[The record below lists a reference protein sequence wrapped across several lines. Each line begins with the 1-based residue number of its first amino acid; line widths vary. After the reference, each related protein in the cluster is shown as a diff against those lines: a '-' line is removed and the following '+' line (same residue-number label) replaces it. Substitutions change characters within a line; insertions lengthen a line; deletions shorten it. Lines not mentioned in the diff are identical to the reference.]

1 MWRSRAISAQA
12 ALHDIHSLRRTD
24 APDGSRSASPLEAV
38 RAGFQLLANR
48 RACRSSSH
56 AWTFGVQT
64 LINTFL
70 GSMAKT
76 QKARERSRRS
86 SKKTPEMWLTYLQP
100 RFANVNEMISFG
112 AKEMNGFHSFR
123 HNQKK
128 VDKLRSLFMA
138 NIGYIESGAQQLV
151 AAATPAFPPAAAIG
165 TALTY
170 MLSACKQVSADYDV
184 VNAFFEDMNA
194 FLQRITI
201 LESRLP
207 AYPAYRNCLMDVF
220 TSILKMCGFATKYIE
235 LGRLKKWVMNMI
247 KGEDSDLG
255 GARKAMDTS
264 LNRLQSATEYAIL
277 GNTEENNRMTVELQ
291 QNQDLQTEMIENQ
304 TKMLESVLE
313 HQEEVKSDLKNIQK
327 LLTMFDQQNRES
339 GVPKASK
346 AASKTKP
353 ATSNRVRTYFED
365 TVDPAFLYHGIK
377 ERLLP
382 DTCQWLFDEEPWESF
397 ISPENAP
404 RERLAIL
411 AIEGDAGHGKSH
423 IAVSVYD
430 HLTKIGS
437 RDVCVASFFF
447 REQNSVDLCTFRNAV
462 NWIVIQ
468 IAEQNPVLCEKLNAE
483 IRREDLDVDITRW
496 QDVWKHLIFPLFP
509 AGSSDKL
516 YIVWDGLD
524 ELTFREKHE
533 LLDFFDEAKAMANT
547 NIWLVCTTRP
557 DTEIDGRLQAADA
570 RYLHVFSQKQVADL
584 QQLIWHH
591 LNNDDRLKQFSKFAK
606 QSIVSALVERTDG
619 KPPYYFLF
627 CEHILRHFNAVGREP
642 LVLKQLKSLPEHWPG
657 LYKKIIDDTFNHTSA
672 SDLPALRL
680 LFKWLAFSDRALTLQ
695 ECLGL
700 LKMHGLAA
708 FDLERELQGNSLSRF
723 LRLAPAEE
731 RNAAGITV
739 EQPTLEV
746 LNSEQTVDESVV
758 SDGDHPLRFHDR
770 STRRF
775 FSAAPV
781 DEIGLRTPAGRAHRE
796 IFILCSQIL
805 CGMHP
810 GVEKG
815 LKTYAAS
822 EWAYHLSWA
831 RMHDGL
837 PEADKLAVLES
848 MAAIMTNQNNV
859 AAVFEELEIDYENQL
874 WAFLDDM
881 FIGNLKFF
889 GEFGLKL
896 GPKLSANALTFYQ
909 NVSADVSTSFIPL
922 AKAHISNWFRA
933 ETDSA
938 IHRSYTYARQCIAL
952 SKLKDILVENDSNSE
967 ATDDD
972 DEDPG
977 YDEVE
982 IVNIFNAFEDI
993 AKDGYAYLAL
1003 ATFLLKNDGSA
1014 DAQSYALKAIELLA
1028 EDPRQLEAQL
1038 VLANADLGLDEFDE
1052 ALQAVDTVIKQANV
1066 PRSLLRR
1073 AFTTLAKIHK
1083 EQGKLDDAASSYKLA
1098 READPQEPMS
1108 GDDLS
1113 DEFYLY
1119 LEQQADATLIDR
1131 VASWKT
1137 TEKLTIMTWKYD
1149 GSGHTGFF
1157 QAAGRSG
1164 KIDTAIKIYEEVIK
1178 LLNTVDAAAPI
1189 RWELARAKWFINNDA
1204 EGAKALL
1211 DENLDTTSDG
1221 YPLKFTE
1228 EDPSTTLVE
1237 AVLLM
1242 TDIILEQYRV
1252 SSDRVVK
1259 AQLFDEI
1266 RGLTSR
1272 PLATSVAASKSDLN
1286 HHTVVV
1292 SKMARKMGTAEEFQ
1306 TTLQSAFDACY
1317 EALVDNVGWNDW
1329 LNLINMASVVS
1340 QLDGLER
1347 EAKILV
1353 SAQFSELDP
1362 ADEAGTDGAEG
1373 ASDAGNGDEHDE
1385 AEGGAAHDST
1395 AGSVADED
1403 GSTPEDAGS
1412 EGSSEASSIPPDD
1425 EGDLGS
1431 GWVECDGECH
1441 PHVQWEYWKG
1451 RTMYVC
1457 VVCRATQLCDE
1468 CFAKRQKYNEDA
1480 SSCPVAGPYFCGRDH
1495 AYVQG
1500 PVEGWRGVTK
1510 GVMRI
1515 DGEDSVDFKVWLE
1528 ELRND
1533 KWVRAWERFWLEE

>member
-1 MWRSRAISAQA
+1 RDVADLWSDALRAYKGIVG
-12 ALHDIHSLRRTD
+12 TD
-24 APDGSRSASPLEAV
+24 
-38 RAGFQLLANR
+38 
-48 RACRSSSH
+48 
-56 AWTFGVQT
+56 
-64 LINTFL
+64 
-70 GSMAKT
+70 
-76 QKARERSRRS
+76 
-86 SKKTPEMWLTYLQP
+86 LQP
-100 RFANVNEMISFG
+100 KFANVDEMVSFG
-112 AKEMNGFHSFR
+112 TKEMNAFHSFR

-235 LGRLKKWVMNMI
+235 LGRLKKWVISMI

-382 DTCQWLFDEEPWESF
+382 DTCQWLFDEEPWISF
-397 ISPENAP
+397 ISPENP
-404 RERLAIL
+404 PQEGLPIL
-411 AIEGDAGHGKSH
+411 AIEGEAGHGKSH
-423 IAVSVYD
+423 IAASVYD
-430 HLTKIGS
+430 HLTTLAS
-437 RDVCVASFFF
+437 RDTCVASFFF
-447 REQNSVDLCTFRNAV
+447 REQNSVDLSTFCNAV
-462 NWIVIQ
+462 NWVAIQ
-468 IAEQNPVLCEKLNAE
+468 IAEQNSVLCEQLNVE
-483 IRREDLDVDITRW
+483 IRREDLEIDITRW
-496 QDVWKHLIFPLFP
+496 QDVWKHLVVPLFP

-516 YIVWDGLD
+516 YIIWDGLD
-524 ELTFREKHE
+524 ELTFREKIE
-533 LLDFFDEAKAMANT
+533 LLEFFDEAKTMT
-547 NIWLVCTTRP
+547 NLNISLVCTTRP
-557 DTEIDGRLQAADA
+557 DGEIDGRLQAANA
-570 RYLHVFSQKQVADL
+570 KYVHVSSQKQVADL

-591 LNNDDRLKQFSKFAK
+591 LNNDDRLKRFSKFAK

-642 LVLKQLKSLPEHWPG
+642 LVLRQLKSLPEDWPG
-657 LYKKIIDDTFNHTSA
+657 LYKTITDDTFNHTSA
-672 SDLPALRL
+672 TDLPALRL

-700 LKMHGLAA
+700 LKMHGLDA

-731 RNAAGITV
+731 RNAAGISV

-746 LNSEQTVDESVV
+746 LDSEQTVDESAI

-781 DEIGLRTPAGRAHRE
+781 GEIGLRTPAGQAHRE

-810 GVEKG
+810 GVDKG
-815 LKTYAAS
+815 LKMYAAS

-848 MAAIMTNQNNV
+848 MVAIMTNQNDV
-859 AAVFEELEIDYENQL
+859 AAVFEELEVDYENQL
-874 WAFLDDM
+874 WAFPDDL

-889 GEFGLKL
+889 SEFGMKL
-896 GPKLSANALTFYQ
+896 GSKLSTNALAFYQ
-909 NVSADVSTSFIPL
+909 HVSADVSTSFIPL
-922 AKAHISNWFRA
+922 AKAHVSNWFRA

-938 IHRSYTYARQCIAL
+938 IYRSYTYARQCIAL
-952 SKLKDILVENDSNSE
+952 SKLKDILVEDDTNSE
-967 ATDDD
+967 ATDED
-972 DEDPG
+972 DEDLG

-993 AKDGYAYLAL
+993 PKDGHAYLAL

-1014 DAQSYALKAIELLA
+1014 DARSYALKAIELLPEA
-1028 EDPRQLEAQL
+1028 PRRLEAQL
-1038 VLANADLGLDEFDE
+1038 VLANADLELDELDE
-1052 ALQAVDTVIKQANV
+1052 ALKAVDTVIKQPDV
-1066 PRSLLRR
+1066 PRNLLRR
-1073 AFTTLAKIHK
+1073 AFTTLAKIQK
-1083 EQGKLDDAASSYKLA
+1083 AQGKLDDAAASYKLA

-1119 LEQQADATLIDR
+1119 VEQQADATLIDR

-1149 GSGHTGFF
+1149 GSGHTEFF
-1157 QAAGRSG
+1157 RAAGRSG
-1164 KIDTAIKIYEEVIK
+1164 KIDLAVEIYEQVIA

-1189 RWELARAKWFINNDA
+1189 RWELARAKWFINGDA

-1211 DENLDTTSDG
+1211 NENLDAISDG
-1221 YPLKFTE
+1221 YQLKFTE

-1242 TDIILEQYRV
+1242 TDIIFEQYRV
-1252 SSDRVVK
+1252 SSDRIVK
-1259 AQLFDEI
+1259 AKLFDEI
-1266 RGLTSR
+1266 KGLTSR
-1272 PLATSVAASKSDLN
+1272 PLASSVAASKSDLN
-1286 HHTVVV
+1286 HHTVMV
-1292 SKMARKMGTAEEFQ
+1292 SKMARKMGTGEEFQ
-1306 TTLQSAFDACY
+1306 ATLQSAFDACY

-1329 LNLINMASVVS
+1329 LNLMNMASIVS

-1347 EAKILV
+1347 EAQILV

-1362 ADEAGTDGAEG
+1362 VETGRD
-1373 ASDAGNGDEHDE
+1373 GDEGDSND
-1385 AEGGAAHDST
+1385 DST
-1395 AGSVADED
+1395 ARSVADGDGTHED
-1403 GSTPEDAGS
+1403 TGSD
-1412 EGSSEASSIPPDD
+1412 GSSEASSVPPDD
-1425 EGDLGS
+1425 EGNLAS
-1431 GWVECDGECH
+1431 SWVGCDGECH
-1441 PHVQWEYWKG
+1441 PHVQWKYWKG

-1457 VVCRATQLCDE
+1457 VVCRATNLCEE
-1468 CFAKRQKYNEDA
+1468 CFEKRQKYNEDT
-1480 SSCPVAGPYFCGRDH
+1480 SSCPVKGPYFCGRDH
-1495 AYVQG
+1495 AYVEG
-1500 PVEGWRGVTK
+1500 PVDGWRGVTN
-1510 GVMRI
+1510 GVMSV
-1515 DGEDSVDFKVWLE
+1515 DGQESIDFKVWLE
-1528 ELRND
+1528 ALRND
-1533 KWVRAWERFWLEE
+1533 KWVQAWERFWLAE